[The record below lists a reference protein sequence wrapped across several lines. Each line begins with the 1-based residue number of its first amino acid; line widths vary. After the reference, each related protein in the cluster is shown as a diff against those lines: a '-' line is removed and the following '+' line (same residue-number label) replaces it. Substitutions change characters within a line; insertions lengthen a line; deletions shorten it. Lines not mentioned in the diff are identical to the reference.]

1 MPQDIAVFGAT
12 GFVGRLVAAYLAEHA
27 PAGLEVALAGRSEAK
42 LAQVR
47 AELPP
52 AAAGWPLVAA
62 DSADPASL
70 TALAAGSGVIATT
83 VGPYRRSGRALVDA
97 CIDAG
102 TDYCD
107 LTGEVLFVA
116 DTVER
121 HADAER
127 TGARIVH
134 STGFDSIPS
143 DLGVFLLHEAV
154 DRDGAGELGQTTL
167 VVRAMRGGFSGGTL
181 ASMKGQIDEMRS
193 SRAARRRAGDPYALS
208 PDRAADPKGDDERD
222 TVGVARDPALD
233 EWVGPFVMAPYN
245 TRIVRRSAALLDH
258 AYGRGFRYREVT
270 GVGAAPLGPVKAAA
284 LAAGTGGLLAGLA
297 FPPTRLVLDRVLPS
311 PGEGPSEEAR
321 RKGLFRMQIHADT
334 TSGAHYVAD
343 VAAKGDPGYAATAMM
358 MGQSALCLAVDAD
371 RLPRAGGVLTPATAM
386 GAALAE
392 RLRSAGMTLA
402 VTPR

>member
-154 DRDGAGELGQTTL
+154 DRDGALQHAH
-167 VVRAMRGGFSGGTL
+167 RPPQR
-181 ASMKGQIDEMRS
+181 
-193 SRAARRRAGDPYALS
+193 RAARPRLRARLSLPRGHRRG
-208 PDRAADPKGDDERD
+208 
-222 TVGVARDPALD
+222 
-233 EWVGPFVMAPYN
+233 
-245 TRIVRRSAALLDH
+245 RR
-258 AYGRGFRYREVT
+258 
-270 GVGAAPLGPVKAAA
+270 
-284 LAAGTGGLLAGLA
+284 AAGTG
-297 FPPTRLVLDRVLPS
+297 
-311 PGEGPSEEAR
+311 EGRRPRGGNRGAAR
-321 RKGLFRMQIHADT
+321 RPGLPADPP
-334 TSGAHYVAD
+334 GARPGAPLTGRGTVRGG
-343 VAAKGDPGYAATAMM
+343 AAQGP
-358 MGQSALCLAVDAD
+358 VPDAD
-371 RLPRAGGVLTPATAM
+371 PRRHDLRRPLRRRRRGQGRPGLRRHGDDDGSERPVPGPGRRPAPAGRRRPDAGHRDGRRAG
-386 GAALAE
+386 
-392 RLRSAGMTLA
+392 R
-402 VTPR
+402 

>member
-27 PAGLEVALAGRSEAK
+27 PAGRSEAK

-193 SRAARRRAGDPYALS
+193 
-208 PDRAADPKGDDERD
+208 
-222 TVGVARDPALD
+222 
-233 EWVGPFVMAPYN
+233 
-245 TRIVRRSAALLDH
+245 
-258 AYGRGFRYREVT
+258 
-270 GVGAAPLGPVKAAA
+270 
-284 LAAGTGGLLAGLA
+284 
-297 FPPTRLVLDRVLPS
+297 
-311 PGEGPSEEAR
+311 
-321 RKGLFRMQIHADT
+321 
-334 TSGAHYVAD
+334 
-343 VAAKGDPGYAATAMM
+343 
-358 MGQSALCLAVDAD
+358 
-371 RLPRAGGVLTPATAM
+371 
-386 GAALAE
+386 
-392 RLRSAGMTLA
+392 
-402 VTPR
+402 